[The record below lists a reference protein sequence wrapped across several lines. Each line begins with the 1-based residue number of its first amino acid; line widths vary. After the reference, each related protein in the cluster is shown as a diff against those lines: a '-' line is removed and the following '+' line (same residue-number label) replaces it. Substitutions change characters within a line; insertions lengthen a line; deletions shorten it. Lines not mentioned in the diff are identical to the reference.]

1 MIDGTNSSAS
11 CNSGLD
17 AVIAAYLEAEAQ
29 GPTPDRQELLDRH
42 PALTIDLAA
51 FFAEHDRMR
60 AVFASLAA
68 AVDAAPPARRPR
80 FVQGQR
86 QNSCQRDKSC

>member
-1 MIDGTNSSAS
+1 MVDGIDSPVS
-11 CNSGLD
+11 CNPGLD
-17 AVIAAYLEAEAQ
+17 DVIAAYLEAEAQ

-60 AVFASLAA
+60 EVLLPFH
-68 AVDAAPPARRPR
+68 
-80 FVQGQR
+80 
-86 QNSCQRDKSC
+86 